1 MKGLR
6 YVYAGTVLAALVL
19 ALGLW
24 NPFPDQA
31 KADRG
36 VALVPPKFKVDPFW
50 PKPLPAPG
58 GHQWV
63 TGDPGGSCID
73 SQDHVITVNRGN
85 LVSTDGTTA
94 IASPPVLEYDPD
106 GNVVN
111 AWGDRNVLPNGL
123 HGCFVDHEDNIWITG
138 NGDGIAQKW
147 THDGSTLLL
156 QIGTR
161 GVCDNP
167 FPVQPAPP
175 APPVAP
181 GTCGNATIAGFSKT
195 LLNQPAEVTVD
206 PGPDP
211 VTGQRGSVY
220 IADGYGN
227 HRVVVFSS
235 TGTWLRQWGSVG
247 NGPGQFGA
255 ADGGHPHCIAIGK
268 DGLIYACDR
277 QNHRIHVTDKLG
289 NLKRTILID
298 IPTSLSLLGNLGT
311 LRATDVGFSVDKD
324 QTWMYDTDLG
334 NNMVWILDRALGV
347 VVSGFG
353 GSGHNAGQFIFGHT
367 IDVDSKGNIYV
378 AETVNGRRIQKFK
391 NLGHQ
396 PADD

>member
-6 YVYAGTVLAALVL
+6 YVYAGAVLTALLIV
-19 ALGLW
+19 LGLW

-63 TGDPGGSCID
+63 TGEPGGSCID
-73 SQDHVITVNRGN
+73 SQDHVFTVNRGN
-85 LVSTDGTTA
+85 LVSQDGTTA
-94 IASPPVLEYDPD
+94 IASPPVLEYDPE

-111 AWGDRNVLPNGL
+111 AWGDRNVLPNGI

-156 QIGTR
+156 QIGTK
-161 GVCDNP
+161 GVCDW
-167 FPVQPAPP
+167 PANGN
-175 APPVAP
+175 A
-181 GTCGNATIAGFSKT
+181 CGNSFADPAANQSHT
-195 LLNQPAEVTVD
+195 LLNEPAEVVVD
-206 PGPDP
+206 PGLDP
-211 VTGQRGSVY
+211 VTGQPGSVY

-247 NGPGQFGA
+247 NGAGQFGA
-255 ADGGHPHCIAIGK
+255 AGGGHPHCIALGK

-277 QNHRIHVTDKLG
+277 QNHRIHVTDKQG

-298 IPTSLSLLGNLGT
+298 IPTSLSVLGNLGT
-311 LRATDVGFSVDKD
+311 LRATDAAFSVDKD

-378 AETVNGRRIQKFK
+378 AETINGRRIQKFV

-396 PADD
+396 PVQD